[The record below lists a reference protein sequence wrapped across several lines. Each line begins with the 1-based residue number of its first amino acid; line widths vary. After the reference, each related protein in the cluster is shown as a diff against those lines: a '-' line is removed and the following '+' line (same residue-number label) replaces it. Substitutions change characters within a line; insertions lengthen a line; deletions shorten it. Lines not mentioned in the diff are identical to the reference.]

1 MDPAYTKLGIGLRLL
16 TFAEEDMRK
25 RGKRWS
31 QLEVSEG
38 NKVALK
44 LYKKVGYT
52 LKEQIKQYY
61 KYDHEGTRDAM
72 RMVKAL

>member
-1 MDPAYTKLGIGLRLL
+1 
-16 TFAEEDMRK
+16 MRK

-38 NKVALK
+38 NKTAFK
-44 LYKKVGYT
+44 LYKKAGYKI
-52 LKEQIKQYY
+52 KERLKQYY
-61 KYDHEGTRDAM
+61 SYQHEGTRDAI